1 MARRRSEKW
10 KENIG
15 KGVTKKTPEIIEKL
29 RQAFGLNMSVEDACV
44 YAGIAKSTYYLWI
57 QKDEKLSNEFELV
70 RLNPILR
77 AFKSIIE
84 GLSDPNFA
92 LKYLEK
98 YRPEMFG
105 NKTKIEHAGQVRQV
119 VVDESRKE
127 AMREAI
133 DAANQ
138 KLREIMLRPPGARF
152 NGEIGHN
159 VSDEHGQAK

>member
-10 KENIG
+10 KERIG
-15 KGVTKKTPEIIEKL
+15 KGVTKNTPEIIEKL
-29 RQAFGLNMSVEDACV
+29 RQAFGLNMSVEDACI

-98 YRPEMFG
+98 YRPEVFG
-105 NKTKIEHAGQVRQV
+105 SMTKIKHDGEVKQV
-119 VVDESRKE
+119 VVDETNKE
-127 AMREAI
+127 AIREAI
-133 DAANQ
+133 DAANE
-138 KLREIMLRPPGARF
+138 KLREIMTRPHGPRF
-152 NGEIGHN
+152 NGKIGHN
-159 VSDEHGQAK
+159 VSDEHG